1 MVYFLCM
8 DTDESRDL
16 ITEQLVELNK
26 KMAYQNSMRLTFLK
40 GIIYGV
46 GFFIGS
52 AIIATIV
59 VGILSPWIG
68 EVDWVRDSF
77 ERGASFR

>member
-1 MVYFLCM
+1 M
-8 DTDESRDL
+8 DGEKEREI

-46 GFFIGS
+46 GFFVGS
-52 AIIATIV
+52 AIIATIA
-59 VGILSPWIG
+59 VGVLSPWIG
-68 EVDWVRDSF
+68 EIDWVRDSF
-77 ERGASFR
+77 QRGSSFR